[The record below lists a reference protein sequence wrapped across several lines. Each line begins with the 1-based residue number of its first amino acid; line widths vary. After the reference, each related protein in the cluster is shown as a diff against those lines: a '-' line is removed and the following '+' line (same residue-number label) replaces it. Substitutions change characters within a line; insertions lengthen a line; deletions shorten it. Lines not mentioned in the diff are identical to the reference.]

1 MFYSRCSTVNTAALE
16 NGVKAVVKGVIY
28 NQEKNVYWG
37 LDNQRRYWGGRLH
50 ITHWWQMV

>member
-16 NGVKAVVKGVIY
+16 NGIKAVVKGVIY